1 VRENPYSSISVV
13 WMELE
18 RNPKSWFYSYD
29 QMDNLC
35 SPWDL
40 QLSQYVLPENVR
52 ALPLPKSLTIAHATA
67 KAVLL
72 HLEGYVGG
80 TSIDIIFAFR
90 TLPFILSLSLF
101 HQFSPTITFSS
112 FKI

>member
-1 VRENPYSSISVV
+1 MRENPYSSISVV

-18 RNPKSWFYSYD
+18 RNPKSWFYAYD

-40 QLSQYVLPENVR
+40 LLSQYVLPENVR
-52 ALPLPKSLTIAHATA
+52 ALPLPKSLTMAHASA
-67 KAVLL
+67 KDVLR

-80 TSIDIIFAFR
+80 AFSDITLKFR
-90 TLPFILSLSLF
+90 TLPFLPPLSLS
-101 HQFSPTITFSS
+101 HQFSPTLLISI